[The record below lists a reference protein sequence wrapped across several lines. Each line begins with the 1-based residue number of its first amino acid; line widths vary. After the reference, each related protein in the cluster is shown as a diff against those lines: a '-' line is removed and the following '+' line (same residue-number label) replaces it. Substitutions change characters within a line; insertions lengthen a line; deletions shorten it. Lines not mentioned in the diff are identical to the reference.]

1 VPSLAIGPMKLDVQN
16 VFMILP
22 CLIEHETVFAGWVF
36 VEDRF
41 VERGFVSHRVKNAV
55 QEPQELAAPL
65 RHDLKLDNVSNWHLI
80 SQFTRPRAEIHDLT
94 GQNR

>member
-1 VPSLAIGPMKLDVQN
+1 MKLDVQN

-22 CLIEHETVFAGWVF
+22 RLIEHETVFTGWVF

-41 VERGFVSHRVKNAV
+41 VERRFVSHCVKNAV
-55 QEPQELAAPL
+55 QEAQELAAPL

-80 SQFTRPRAEIHDLT
+80 SQFTCPGAEIHDLT